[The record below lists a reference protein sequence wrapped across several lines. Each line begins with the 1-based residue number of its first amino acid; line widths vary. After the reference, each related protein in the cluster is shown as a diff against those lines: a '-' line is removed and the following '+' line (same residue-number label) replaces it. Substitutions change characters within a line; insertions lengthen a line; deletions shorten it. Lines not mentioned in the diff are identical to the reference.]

1 MRIIIFRER
10 VIYMLASVFLS
21 LIYLFFPLCCYFM
34 YVVYTKVKD
43 EREKMIFFDLAL
55 FSSYYLCSRFS
66 NLPIAACFLINIP
79 LLLSIYK
86 KRVFPS
92 VVLLF
97 TTSRFLWDVYN
108 SNIYLFLIQYLI
120 IFTLGYF
127 TKININNVFLIC
139 KVTFGIIISIFFP
152 NDVLNVKLLGYAF
165 LVWIIMYLVFYAI
178 IKFYDKV
185 SKVVELYSSLEE
197 ITKEKK
203 LYESL
208 FKITHEI
215 KNPLAVCK
223 GYLDM
228 FDVNN
233 PAKASRYAGII
244 DQEIDRTLL
253 LLKDFSNVSK
263 LNIDK
268 EKMEVGMLLDD
279 VCDEAELILDN
290 NIKFISDIKDDDVYI
305 EADYNR
311 IKQVL
316 INVIK
321 NSKEAITSKGK
332 IVLKTYK
339 KKGNYVME
347 ISDNGIGMDKS
358 TKDKIGTA
366 FYTTKSNGTGLGVCF
381 SKEIIEKHKGTMKYT
396 SKMGEGTTVKI
407 TLPIKK

>member
-1 MRIIIFRER
+1 
-10 VIYMLASVFLS
+10 
-21 LIYLFFPLCCYFM
+21 
-34 YVVYTKVKD
+34 
-43 EREKMIFFDLAL
+43 
-55 FSSYYLCSRFS
+55 
-66 NLPIAACFLINIP
+66 
-79 LLLSIYK
+79 
-86 KRVFPS
+86 
-92 VVLLF
+92 
-97 TTSRFLWDVYN
+97 
-108 SNIYLFLIQYLI
+108 
-120 IFTLGYF
+120 
-127 TKININNVFLIC
+127 
-139 KVTFGIIISIFFP
+139 
-152 NDVLNVKLLGYAF
+152 
-165 LVWIIMYLVFYAI
+165 MYLVFYAI

-279 VCDEAELILDN
+279 VCDEADLILDN
-290 NIKFISDIKDDDVYI
+290 NIKFISVIKDDDVYI

-339 KKGNYVME
+339 KKCNYVME

-396 SKMGEGTTVKI
+396 SKKGYGTTVKI

>member
-1 MRIIIFRER
+1 
-10 VIYMLASVFLS
+10 
-21 LIYLFFPLCCYFM
+21 
-34 YVVYTKVKD
+34 
-43 EREKMIFFDLAL
+43 
-55 FSSYYLCSRFS
+55 
-66 NLPIAACFLINIP
+66 
-79 LLLSIYK
+79 
-86 KRVFPS
+86 
-92 VVLLF
+92 
-97 TTSRFLWDVYN
+97 
-108 SNIYLFLIQYLI
+108 
-120 IFTLGYF
+120 
-127 TKININNVFLIC
+127 
-139 KVTFGIIISIFFP
+139 
-152 NDVLNVKLLGYAF
+152 
-165 LVWIIMYLVFYAI
+165 MYLVFYAI

-185 SKVVELYSSLEE
+185 SKVVELYSSLVE

-228 FDVNN
+228 FDVND

-381 SKEIIEKHKGTMKYT
+381 SKEIIEKHKGTMKYI

>member
-1 MRIIIFRER
+1 
-10 VIYMLASVFLS
+10 
-21 LIYLFFPLCCYFM
+21 
-34 YVVYTKVKD
+34 
-43 EREKMIFFDLAL
+43 
-55 FSSYYLCSRFS
+55 
-66 NLPIAACFLINIP
+66 
-79 LLLSIYK
+79 
-86 KRVFPS
+86 VFPS

-97 TTSRFLWDVYN
+97 ATSIFLWDVYN

-120 IFTLGYF
+120 IFILGYF

-139 KVTFGIIISIFFP
+139 KVMFGIIISIFFP
-152 NDVLNVKLLGYAF
+152 NDILNVKLLGYAF

-311 IKQVL
+311 IKQA
-316 INVIK
+316 
-321 NSKEAITSKGK
+321 AIGR
-332 IVLKTYK
+332 LL
-339 KKGNYVME
+339 NLE
-347 ISDNGIGMDKS
+347 
-358 TKDKIGTA
+358 
-366 FYTTKSNGTGLGVCF
+366 
-381 SKEIIEKHKGTMKYT
+381 HK
-396 SKMGEGTTVKI
+396 
-407 TLPIKK
+407 